1 MRGACCYIAAATAVL
16 VSGCDQA
23 SDPSPSSGPAG
34 TPAYDFSKGP
44 ASAGPVVRFQGH
56 YVTFLT
62 DVDAN
67 LTVIVGTPNRIDE
80 FCGPGDIDV
89 EPVDVQL
96 VFNPTGALH
105 EVDLGSNLPVLVYG
119 AATPVFD
126 VCNDLVGAPLLATG
140 TGHMVYLDNSTGG
153 GPGAHSV
160 GSRRPG
166 HPGVHGG
173 QVRSVQC
180 IGEVHSFAQRARPA
194 RARAGPPALTTAANF
209 RGVEPKAGS
218 ACCRPSS
225 FRLRRSLDPVPPR
238 RGERVEQGARL
249 LKPQVGRDHR
259 REALLREE
267 EHRRRPGPNAPGH
280 PGDRPFLGF

>member
-153 GPGAHSV
+153 GPGAHRWGVVAQGTLAYTAGRSGRFSASERFIV
-160 GSRRPG
+160 SPKGLDRRVQG
-166 HPGVHGG
+166 LVHL
-173 QVRSVQC
+173 
-180 IGEVHSFAQRARPA
+180 H
-194 RARAGPPALTTAANF
+194 
-209 RGVEPKAGS
+209 
-218 ACCRPSS
+218 
-225 FRLRRSLDPVPPR
+225 
-238 RGERVEQGARL
+238 
-249 LKPQVGRDHR
+249 
-259 REALLREE
+259 
-267 EHRRRPGPNAPGH
+267 
-280 PGDRPFLGF
+280 